1 MTWSR
6 AFQKCIFYHFMDNFF
21 MQTFLLYNWIWQ
33 NKCYNF
39 CKCANLQICKFANY
53 FADFKSKAYDISN
66 NVSFVMGHQTWDLE
80 GGVVKMPPSSV
91 SSWFSTP
98 AGIGL
103 RSFNCTINVCKYL
116 IGFEQ
121 ILNLNIK

>member
-1 MTWSR
+1 
-6 AFQKCIFYHFMDNFF
+6 
-21 MQTFLLYNWIWQ
+21 MQTCLLYNWIWQ
-33 NKCYNF
+33 NKYYKF
-39 CKCANLQICKFANY
+39 CKFANY
-53 FADFKSKAYDISN
+53 FADFKSKAYNISN
-66 NVSFVMGHQTWDLE
+66 NVSFVIFGHQTWDLG

-121 ILNLNIK
+121 IFDFKY